1 MRGGDR
7 TGGANQREGEKLW
20 TREKKSARLHGRH
33 CPSDPEE
40 ETSSSSSQT
49 LVWCEEVGAA
59 ALRGGEA
66 VGVVIARRAESMRVA
81 RSTSAEAGV
90 RCGSWDLRR
99 KYRH

>member
-49 LVWCEEVGAA
+49 LPCEEVGAA
-59 ALRGGEA
+59 ARGGEA

-81 RSTSAEAGV
+81 RSAGTEQLWCPTHRRSA
-90 RCGSWDLRR
+90 W
-99 KYRH
+99 